1 MSEIELNPIEESD
14 IKLSVEA
21 EIDEVYPFVYTIV
34 KEDFGMNFRSSA
46 KLFSLNMFSRGTNTY
61 VQSYTR
67 VAMPVVMED
76 NTIIVNKKDG
86 YDLPINFPHLI
97 SWVYCD
103 NNKFNFHIGEK
114 KITCDVGGLI
124 FYPSWLDNTRLTVEG
139 RFDVEMQQGC
149 CTIPLEHI

>member
-1 MSEIELNPIEESD
+1 MSIELNPIEESN
-14 IKLSVEA
+14 IKYSVEVDIN
-21 EIDEVYPFVYTIV
+21 EEYPFVYTIV
-34 KEDFGMNFRSSA
+34 KDDFDMNFKSSA

-124 FYPSWLDNTRLTVEG
+124 FYPSWLENAKITVEG
-139 RFDVEMQQGC
+139 RFDVEMRQGC
-149 CTIPLEHI
+149 CTIPLEHL

>member
-1 MSEIELNPIEESD
+1 MSIELNPIEESD
-14 IKLSVEA
+14 IKYSVEVDIN
-21 EIDEVYPFVYTIV
+21 EEYPFVYTIV
-34 KEDFGMNFRSSA
+34 KDNFDMNFKSSA
-46 KLFSLNMFSRGTNTY
+46 KLFSLNMFARGTNTY

-67 VAMPVVMED
+67 VAMPVLVED

-103 NNKFNFHIGEK
+103 NNKFNFHVNEK
-114 KITCDVGGLI
+114 IIPCEKGGLI
-124 FYPSWLDNTRLTVEG
+124 FYPSWLENTRLTVEG

>member
-1 MSEIELNPIEESD
+1 MSIELNPIEESN
-14 IKLSVEA
+14 IKYSVEVDIN
-21 EIDEVYPFVYTIV
+21 EEYPFVYTIV
-34 KEDFGMNFRSSA
+34 KDDFDMNFKSSA

-67 VAMPVVMED
+67 VAMPVLVED

-103 NNKFNFHIGEK
+103 NNKFNFHVNEK
-114 KITCDVGGLI
+114 IIPCEKGGLI
-124 FYPSWLDNTRLTVEG
+124 FYPSWLDNTRPTVEG

>member
-1 MSEIELNPIEESD
+1 MSIELNPIEESN
-14 IKLSVEA
+14 IKYSVEVDIN
-21 EIDEVYPFVYTIV
+21 EEYPFVYTIV
-34 KEDFGMNFRSSA
+34 KDDFDMNFKSSA

-67 VAMPVVMED
+67 VAMPVLVED
-76 NTIIVNKKDG
+76 NTIMVDKKDG
-86 YDLPINFPHLI
+86 YNLPINFPHLI

-103 NNKFNFHIGEK
+103 NNKFNFHVNEK
-114 KITCDVGGLI
+114 IIPCEKGGLI
-124 FYPSWLDNTRLTVEG
+124 FYPSWLENTRLTVEG

>member
-1 MSEIELNPIEESD
+1 MSIGLNPIEESD
-14 IKLSVEA
+14 IKYSVEVDIN
-21 EIDEVYPFVYTIV
+21 EEYPFVYTIV
-34 KEDFGMNFRSSA
+34 KDNFDMNFKSSA
-46 KLFSLNMFSRGTNTY
+46 KLFSLNMFARGTNTY

-67 VAMPVVMED
+67 VAMPVLVED

-103 NNKFNFHIGEK
+103 NNKFNFHVNEK
-114 KITCDVGGLI
+114 IIPCEKGGLI
-124 FYPSWLDNTRLTVEG
+124 FYPSWLENTRLTVEG

>member
-1 MSEIELNPIEESD
+1 MSIELNPIEESD
-14 IKLSVEA
+14 IKYSVEVDIN
-21 EIDEVYPFVYTIV
+21 EEYPFVYTIV
-34 KEDFGMNFRSSA
+34 KDDFDMNFKSSA

-67 VAMPVVMED
+67 VAMPVLVED

-103 NNKFNFHIGEK
+103 NNKFNFHVNEK
-114 KITCDVGGLI
+114 IIPCEKGGLI
-124 FYPSWLDNTRLTVEG
+124 FYPSWLENTRITVEG

>member
-1 MSEIELNPIEESD
+1 MSIELNPIEESN
-14 IKLSVEA
+14 IKYSVEVDIN
-21 EIDEVYPFVYTIV
+21 EEYPFVYTIV
-34 KEDFGMNFRSSA
+34 KDDFDMNFKSSA

-61 VQSYTR
+61 VQSFTR
-67 VAMPVVMED
+67 VAMPVLVED

-103 NNKFNFHIGEK
+103 NNKFNFHVNEK
-114 KITCDVGGLI
+114 IIPCEKGGLI
-124 FYPSWLDNTRLTVEG
+124 FYPSWLENTRLTVEG

>member
-1 MSEIELNPIEESD
+1 MSIELNPIEESN
-14 IKLSVEA
+14 IKYSVEVDIN
-21 EIDEVYPFVYTIV
+21 EEYPFVYTIV
-34 KEDFGMNFRSSA
+34 KDNFDMNFKSSA

-67 VAMPVVMED
+67 VAMPVLVED

-103 NNKFNFHIGEK
+103 NNKFNFHVNEK
-114 KITCDVGGLI
+114 IIPCEKGGLI
-124 FYPSWLDNTRLTVEG
+124 FYPSWLENTRLTVEG

>member
-1 MSEIELNPIEESD
+1 MSIELNPIEESN
-14 IKLSVEA
+14 IKYSVEVDIN
-21 EIDEVYPFVYTIV
+21 EEYPFVYTIV
-34 KEDFGMNFRSSA
+34 KDDFDMNFKSSA

-67 VAMPVVMED
+67 VAMPVLVED

-124 FYPSWLDNTRLTVEG
+124 FYPSWLENTRLTVEG

>member
-1 MSEIELNPIEESD
+1 MSIELNPIEESN
-14 IKLSVEA
+14 IKYSVEVDIN
-21 EIDEVYPFVYTIV
+21 EEYPFVYTIV
-34 KEDFGMNFRSSA
+34 KDDFDMNFKSSA
-46 KLFSLNMFSRGTNTY
+46 KLFSLNMFARGTNTY

-67 VAMPVVMED
+67 VAMPVLVED

-103 NNKFNFHIGEK
+103 NNKFNFHVNEK
-114 KITCDVGGLI
+114 IIPCEKGGLI
-124 FYPSWLDNTRLTVEG
+124 FYPSWLENTRLTVEG

>member
-1 MSEIELNPIEESD
+1 MSIELNPIEESD
-14 IKLSVEA
+14 IKYSVEVDIN
-21 EIDEVYPFVYTIV
+21 EEYPFVYTIV
-34 KEDFGMNFRSSA
+34 KDDFDMNFKSSA

-67 VAMPVVMED
+67 VAMPVLVED

>member
-1 MSEIELNPIEESD
+1 MSIELNPIKESD
-14 IKLSVEA
+14 IKYSVEVDIN
-21 EIDEVYPFVYTIV
+21 EEYPFVYTIV
-34 KEDFGMNFRSSA
+34 KDNFGMNFKSSA

-67 VAMPVVMED
+67 VAMPVLVED

-103 NNKFNFHIGEK
+103 NNKFNFHVNEK
-114 KITCDVGGLI
+114 IIPCEKGGLI
-124 FYPSWLDNTRLTVEG
+124 FYPSWLENTRLTVEG

>member
-1 MSEIELNPIEESD
+1 MSIELNPIEESN
-14 IKLSVEA
+14 IKYSVEVDIN
-21 EIDEVYPFVYTIV
+21 EEYPFVYTIV
-34 KEDFGMNFRSSA
+34 KDNFDMNFKSSA

-67 VAMPVVMED
+67 VAMPVLVED

-103 NNKFNFHIGEK
+103 NNKFNFHVNEK
-114 KITCDVGGLI
+114 IIPCEKGGLI

>member
-1 MSEIELNPIEESD
+1 MSIELNPIEESN
-14 IKLSVEA
+14 IKYSVEVDIN
-21 EIDEVYPFVYTIV
+21 EEYPFVYTIV
-34 KEDFGMNFRSSA
+34 KDDFDMNFKSSA

-67 VAMPVVMED
+67 VAMPVLVED

-103 NNKFNFHIGEK
+103 NNKFNFHVNEK
-114 KITCDVGGLI
+114 IIPCEKGGLI
-124 FYPSWLDNTRLTVEG
+124 FYPSWLENTRLTVEG

>member
-1 MSEIELNPIEESD
+1 MSIELNPIEESD
-14 IKLSVEA
+14 IKYSVEVDIN
-21 EIDEVYPFVYTIV
+21 EEYPFVYTIV
-34 KEDFGMNFRSSA
+34 KDNFDMNFKSSA

-67 VAMPVVMED
+67 VAMPVLVED

-103 NNKFNFHIGEK
+103 NNKFNFHVNEK
-114 KITCDVGGLI
+114 IIPCEKGGLI
-124 FYPSWLDNTRLTVEG
+124 FYPSWLENTRLTVEG

>member
-1 MSEIELNPIEESD
+1 MSIELNPIEESN
-14 IKLSVEA
+14 IKYSVEVDIN
-21 EIDEVYPFVYTIV
+21 EEYPFVYTIV
-34 KEDFGMNFRSSA
+34 KDNFDMNFKSSA

-67 VAMPVVMED
+67 VAMPVLVED
-76 NTIIVNKKDG
+76 NTIIVNNKDG

-103 NNKFNFHIGEK
+103 NNKFNFHVNEK
-114 KITCDVGGLI
+114 IIPCEKGGLI
-124 FYPSWLDNTRLTVEG
+124 FYPSWLENTRLTVEG

>member
-1 MSEIELNPIEESD
+1 MSIELNPIEESN
-14 IKLSVEA
+14 IKYSVEVDIN
-21 EIDEVYPFVYTIV
+21 EEYPFVYTIV
-34 KEDFGMNFRSSA
+34 KDNFDMNFKSSA

>member
-1 MSEIELNPIEESD
+1 MSIELNPIEESN
-14 IKLSVEA
+14 IKYSVE
-21 EIDEVYPFVYTIV
+21 IDINEEYPFVYTIV
-34 KEDFGMNFRSSA
+34 KDDFDMNFKSSA

>member
-1 MSEIELNPIEESD
+1 MSIELNPIEESN
-14 IKLSVEA
+14 IKYSVEVDIN
-21 EIDEVYPFVYTIV
+21 EEYPFVYTIV
-34 KEDFGMNFRSSA
+34 KDDFDMNFKSSA

-67 VAMPVVMED
+67 VAMPVLVED
-76 NTIIVNKKDG
+76 NTIMVDKKDG

-103 NNKFNFHIGEK
+103 NNKFNFHVNEK
-114 KITCDVGGLI
+114 IIPCEKGGLI
-124 FYPSWLDNTRLTVEG
+124 FYPSWLENTRLTVEG

>member
-1 MSEIELNPIEESD
+1 MSIELNPIEESN
-14 IKLSVEA
+14 IKYSVEVDIN
-21 EIDEVYPFVYTIV
+21 EEYPFVYTIV
-34 KEDFGMNFRSSA
+34 KDNFDMNFKSSA
-46 KLFSLNMFSRGTNTY
+46 KLFSLNMFARGTNTY

-67 VAMPVVMED
+67 VAMPVLVED

-97 SWVYCD
+97 SWAYC
-103 NNKFNFHIGEK
+103 NNNQFNFHAGEK

-124 FYPSWLDNTRLTVEG
+124 FYPSWLENTRLTVEG

>member
-1 MSEIELNPIEESD
+1 MSIELNPIEESN
-14 IKLSVEA
+14 IKYSVEVDIN
-21 EIDEVYPFVYTIV
+21 EEYPFVYTIV
-34 KEDFGMNFRSSA
+34 KDDFDMNFKSSA

-67 VAMPVVMED
+67 VAMPVLVED

-103 NNKFNFHIGEK
+103 NNKFNFHVNEK
-114 KITCDVGGLI
+114 IIPCEKGGLI
-124 FYPSWLDNTRLTVEG
+124 FYPSWLENTRLTVEG
-139 RFDVEMQQGC
+139 RFDVELQQGC

>member
-1 MSEIELNPIEESD
+1 MSIELNPIEESD
-14 IKLSVEA
+14 IKYSVEVDIN
-21 EIDEVYPFVYTIV
+21 EEYPFVYTIV
-34 KEDFGMNFRSSA
+34 KDNFDMNFKSSA

-67 VAMPVVMED
+67 VAMPVLVED

-103 NNKFNFHIGEK
+103 NNKFKFHVNEK
-114 KITCDVGGLI
+114 IIPCEKGGLI
-124 FYPSWLDNTRLTVEG
+124 FYPSWLENAKITVEG
-139 RFDVEMQQGC
+139 RFDVEMRQGC
-149 CTIPLEHI
+149 CAIPLEHL

>member
-1 MSEIELNPIEESD
+1 MSIELNPIEESN
-14 IKLSVEA
+14 IKYSVEVDIN
-21 EIDEVYPFVYTIV
+21 EEYPFVYTIV
-34 KEDFGMNFRSSA
+34 KDDFDMNFKSSA

-67 VAMPVVMED
+67 VAMPVLVED
-76 NTIIVNKKDG
+76 NIIIVNKKDG

-103 NNKFNFHIGEK
+103 NNKFNFHVNEK
-114 KITCDVGGLI
+114 IIPCEKGGLI
-124 FYPSWLDNTRLTVEG
+124 FYPSWLENTRITVEG

>member
-1 MSEIELNPIEESD
+1 MSIELNPIEESN
-14 IKLSVEA
+14 IKYSVEVDIN
-21 EIDEVYPFVYTIV
+21 EEYPFVYTIV
-34 KEDFGMNFRSSA
+34 KDNFDMNFKSSA
-46 KLFSLNMFSRGTNTY
+46 KLFSLNMFARGTNTY

-67 VAMPVVMED
+67 VAMPVLVED

-103 NNKFNFHIGEK
+103 NNKFNFHVNEK
-114 KITCDVGGLI
+114 IIPCEKGGLI
-124 FYPSWLDNTRLTVEG
+124 FYPSWLENTRLTVEG

>member
-1 MSEIELNPIEESD
+1 MSIELNPIEESD
-14 IKLSVEA
+14 IKYSVEVDIN
-21 EIDEVYPFVYTIV
+21 EEYPFVYTIV
-34 KEDFGMNFRSSA
+34 KDDFDMNFKSSA

-67 VAMPVVMED
+67 VAMPVLVED

-103 NNKFNFHIGEK
+103 NNKFNFHVNEK
-114 KITCDVGGLI
+114 IIPCEKGGLI
-124 FYPSWLDNTRLTVEG
+124 FYPSWLENTRLTVEG

>member
-1 MSEIELNPIEESD
+1 MSIELNPIEESN
-14 IKLSVEA
+14 IKYSVEVDIN
-21 EIDEVYPFVYTIV
+21 EEYPFVYTIV
-34 KEDFGMNFRSSA
+34 KDDFDMNFKSSA

-67 VAMPVVMED
+67 VAMPVLVED

-103 NNKFNFHIGEK
+103 NNKFNFHVNEK
-114 KITCDVGGLI
+114 IIPCEKGGLI
-124 FYPSWLDNTRLTVEG
+124 FYPSWLENTRITVEG

>member
-1 MSEIELNPIEESD
+1 MSIELNPIEESD
-14 IKLSVEA
+14 IKYSVEVDIN
-21 EIDEVYPFVYTIV
+21 EEYPFVYTIV
-34 KEDFGMNFRSSA
+34 KDNFDMNFKSSA
-46 KLFSLNMFSRGTNTY
+46 KLFSLNMFARGTNTY

-67 VAMPVVMED
+67 VAMPVLVED
-76 NTIIVNKKDG
+76 NTIMVDKKDG

-103 NNKFNFHIGEK
+103 NNKFNFHVNEK
-114 KITCDVGGLI
+114 IIPCEKGGLI
-124 FYPSWLDNTRLTVEG
+124 FYPSWLENTRLTVEG

>member
-1 MSEIELNPIEESD
+1 MSIELNPIEESN
-14 IKLSVEA
+14 IKYSVEVDIN
-21 EIDEVYPFVYTIV
+21 EEYPFVYTIV
-34 KEDFGMNFRSSA
+34 KDNFDMNFKSSA
-46 KLFSLNMFSRGTNTY
+46 KLFSLNMFARGTNTY

-67 VAMPVVMED
+67 VAMPVLVED

-124 FYPSWLDNTRLTVEG
+124 FYPSWLENTRLTVEG

>member
-1 MSEIELNPIEESD
+1 MSIELNPIEESN
-14 IKLSVEA
+14 IKYSVEVDIN
-21 EIDEVYPFVYTIV
+21 EEYPFVYTIV
-34 KEDFGMNFRSSA
+34 KDDFDMNFKSSA

-67 VAMPVVMED
+67 VAMPVLVED

>member
-1 MSEIELNPIEESD
+1 MSIELNPIEESD
-14 IKLSVEA
+14 IKYSVEVDIN
-21 EIDEVYPFVYTIV
+21 EEYPFVYTIV
-34 KEDFGMNFRSSA
+34 KDNFDMNFKSSA

-67 VAMPVVMED
+67 VAMPVLVED
-76 NTIIVNKKDG
+76 NTIMVDKKDG

-103 NNKFNFHIGEK
+103 NNKFNFHVNEK
-114 KITCDVGGLI
+114 IIPCEKGGLI
-124 FYPSWLDNTRLTVEG
+124 FYPSWLENTRLTVEG

>member
-1 MSEIELNPIEESD
+1 MSIELNPIEESD
-14 IKLSVEA
+14 IKYSVEVDIN
-21 EIDEVYPFVYTIV
+21 EEYPFVYTIV
-34 KEDFGMNFRSSA
+34 KDDFDMNFKSSA
-46 KLFSLNMFSRGTNTY
+46 KLFSLNMFARGTNTY

-67 VAMPVVMED
+67 VAMPVLVED

-103 NNKFNFHIGEK
+103 NNKFNFHVNEK
-114 KITCDVGGLI
+114 IIPCEKGGLI
-124 FYPSWLDNTRLTVEG
+124 FYPSWLENTRLTVEG